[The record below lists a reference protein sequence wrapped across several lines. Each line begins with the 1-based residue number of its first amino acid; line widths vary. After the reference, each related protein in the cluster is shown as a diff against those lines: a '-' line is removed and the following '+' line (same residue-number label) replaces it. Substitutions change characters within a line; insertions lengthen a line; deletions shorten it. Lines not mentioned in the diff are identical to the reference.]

1 VYLNFEVYFVSLVV
15 WQSGC
20 MGGKRKPC
28 DRGGWQQRAHW
39 IIFVFMILFLGLRR
53 KSSQPA
59 HLLIIVAGWP
69 CWHYIQVDCEVT
81 AIETAI
87 LGVLPG
93 SVLFLTI
100 PCVSLPWLP

>member
-1 VYLNFEVYFVSLVV
+1 MYLNFEVDFVSLVV

-39 IIFVFMILFLGLRR
+39 IIFVFMIVFLGGRR

-59 HLLIIVAGWP
+59 HLLIIVAG
-69 CWHYIQVDCEVT
+69 CLKHQQQSVT
-81 AIETAI
+81 MQSQ
-87 LGVLPG
+87 L
-93 SVLFLTI
+93 
-100 PCVSLPWLP
+100 